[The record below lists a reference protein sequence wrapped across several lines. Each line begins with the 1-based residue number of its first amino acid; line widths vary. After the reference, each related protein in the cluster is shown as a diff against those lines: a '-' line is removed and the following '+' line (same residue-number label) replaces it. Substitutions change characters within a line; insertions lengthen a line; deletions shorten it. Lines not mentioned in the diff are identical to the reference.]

1 MKVMSILPS
10 PFKSPEG
17 EAEYMAA
24 YEATMKLWTVPY
36 ESKDIV
42 SRFGS
47 THIVLCGPKDA
58 PPLVLLHSFFSSLT
72 NWAYTIADLSRDYRV
87 YAVDMMGQPGKSI
100 PDQPIRDRAEMAEW
114 VTSILDALGI
124 PQTHVVGYSYG
135 GFAALNYAIHAP
147 DRVNKLVLLT
157 PVGGFVPL
165 KLQFFIRS
173 LAINYLPTPWLKRRA
188 MESFMEWTFYKPNLD
203 NEKAQRMFDCM
214 VDQMTLG
221 SLYFR
226 SGMIVLP
233 TPFMDEEL
241 HRVKNPTLLLIGQQ
255 ETYYDPIAAV
265 ARAKRLIPGIKTE
278 LIPQAS
284 HDLPI
289 SKSDI
294 VDKKMLEFLKV
305 DPEVNL

>member
-1 MKVMSILPS
+1 
-10 PFKSPEG
+10 
-17 EAEYMAA
+17 
-24 YEATMKLWTVPY
+24 MKLWTVPY

-47 THIVLCGPKDA
+47 THIVFCGPKDA

-72 NWAYTIADLSRDYRV
+72 NWAYTIADLSRKYRV
-87 YAVDMMGQPGKSI
+87 YALDMMGQPGKSI
-100 PDQPIRDRAEMAEW
+100 PDQPIRNCAEMAEW
-114 VTSILDALGI
+114 VTSILDALEI

-173 LAINYLPTPWLKRRA
+173 LAINYLPTPWLKRRV
-188 MESFMEWTFYKPNLD
+188 MESFMEWTFYRPNLD
-203 NEKAQRMFDCM
+203 NEKARRMFDCM
-214 VDQMTLG
+214 IDQMTLG
-221 SLYFR
+221 NLYFR
-226 SGMIVLP
+226 QGVIVLP
-233 TPFMDEEL
+233 TPFTDEEL

-284 HDLPI
+284 HDLPV

>member
-1 MKVMSILPS
+1 MSNLPS
-10 PFKSPEG
+10 PFKSPKG

-24 YEATMKLWTVPY
+24 YGATMKLWTVPY
-36 ESKDIV
+36 ESKDLV

-72 NWAYTIADLSRDYRV
+72 NWAYTIADLSSDYRV
-87 YAVDMMGQPGKSI
+87 Y
-100 PDQPIRDRAEMAEW
+100 
-114 VTSILDALGI
+114 
-124 PQTHVVGYSYG
+124 
-135 GFAALNYAIHAP
+135 AP

-173 LAINYLPTPWLKRRA
+173 LAINYLPTPWLKRRV
-188 MESFMEWTFYKPNLD
+188 MESFMEWTFYRPNLD
-203 NEKAQRMFDCM
+203 NEKARRMFDCM
-214 VDQMTLG
+214 IDQMTLG
-221 SLYFR
+221 NLYFR
-226 SGMIVLP
+226 PEMIILP
-233 TPFMDEEL
+233 TPFTDEEL

-284 HDLPI
+284 HDLPV

-305 DPEVNL
+305 DQE